1 MFSPP
6 FSYLSIF
13 YYIVFYGKNATLI
26 LGFDR
31 CLRTNAD
38 VIIGSIFREVVMKLS
53 REEVLHI
60 AQLARVALTEDEITR
75 LSEQLSNLLEH
86 FEVLQR
92 VDTEGVPPTA
102 QSVTLQGVMREDE
115 VLPSLP
121 PEDVLA
127 NAPRREGDC
136 FRVRAVLE

>member
-1 MFSPP
+1 
-6 FSYLSIF
+6 
-13 YYIVFYGKNATLI
+13 
-26 LGFDR
+26 
-31 CLRTNAD
+31 
-38 VIIGSIFREVVMKLS
+38 MKIS

-60 AQLARVALTEDEITR
+60 ARLARLGLTEEEISR

-86 FEVLQR
+86 FQVLQQ

-102 QSVTLQGVMREDE
+102 QSVSLQNIMRDDVIE
-115 VLPSLP
+115 PSLP

-127 NAPRREGDC
+127 NAPRREDDS

>member
-1 MFSPP
+1 
-6 FSYLSIF
+6 
-13 YYIVFYGKNATLI
+13 
-26 LGFDR
+26 
-31 CLRTNAD
+31 
-38 VIIGSIFREVVMKLS
+38 MKLS

-60 AQLARVALTEDEITR
+60 ARLARVALSEDEITR

-102 QSVTLQGVMREDE
+102 QSVTLQSVMREDE
-115 VLPSLP
+115 VAPSLP
-121 PEDVLA
+121 PEDILA
-127 NAPRREGDC
+127 NAPRRDSDC